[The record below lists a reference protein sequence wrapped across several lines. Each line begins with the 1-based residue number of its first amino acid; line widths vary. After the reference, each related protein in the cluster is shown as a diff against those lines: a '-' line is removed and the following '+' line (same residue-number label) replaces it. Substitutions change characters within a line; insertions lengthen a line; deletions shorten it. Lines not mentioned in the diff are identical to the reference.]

1 MNGASKKKGTINVM
15 TPRHITLTLIALTL
29 LGTLFNLSVFAQ
41 SLDGTTAEAII
52 EANLRSTTDVNSELL
67 GKITVGTRYPI
78 LAKSEFY
85 PWYLLADPITMQPLG
100 WVFAELVTVEG
111 NASSLPFSR
120 LLVSKNLAPV
130 STPSLA
136 LSITATTNTSLEG
149 TTAPA
154 TPTVLATPTPVGIY
168 GVLSGEV
175 NVRYGPGVD
184 FPRIGVA
191 QAGDTF
197 QITGYHTQFPW
208 VQIAFDDVAGGY
220 GWIAID
226 LIEVQGNLYNTT
238 AISQINFDLPTL
250 TPTPNAIQPIS
261 HLPSLNGST
270 ISPELATLGDVLWQK
285 LLDQGFDPQTSR
297 VGSLFLMDLNT
308 GEGFTFGKDYA
319 YSGMSLS
326 KVNILATIFK
336 MWDRLPTLEE
346 ARELANMMI
355 CSENT
360 SSNRILS
367 WIGGTPY
374 IGVNELTNLLRQLG
388 LQRTFMVA
396 PFLIDPN
403 ITPQP
408 VTAPVTNANQV
419 HTNPDP
425 FNQLTVDEL
434 GWMLQSIYQCAKDGT
449 GVLIN
454 TFGVAYNQ
462 RECQQMLYLMS
473 GNQIGALLENG
484 VPETIQ
490 VSHKHGWIN
499 DTHGDAGV
507 VFTPGGDYILVV
519 ILHNPTWLNF
529 EESFP
534 LIEDISLTVYNY
546 FNPDAPMSAVRDSV
560 VPEQCNLD
568 TPEGLQL
575 IDNLARGRSS
585 N

>member
-1 MNGASKKKGTINVM
+1 MSL
-15 TPRHITLTLIALTL
+15 RHVTLTLIALTL
-29 LGTLFNLSVFAQ
+29 LGTVFHLSALAQ
-41 SLDGTTAEAII
+41 SLGGATAEAII
-52 EANLRSTTDVNSELL
+52 EANLRATTDVNSELL
-67 GKITVGTRYPI
+67 GKIVAGTRYPI

-85 PWYLLADPITMQPLG
+85 PWYLLADPTSQQPLG
-100 WVFAELVTVEG
+100 WVFAELVTVTG
-111 NASSLPFSR
+111 DSS
-120 LLVSKNLAPV
+120 
-130 STPSLA
+130 A
-136 LSITATTNTSLEG
+136 LSFSTLVVNQNTLPTATTLSPSATNPTS
-149 TTAPA
+149 AISIS
-154 TPTVLATPTPVGIY
+154 TPTATATFVATTPSGIY

-175 NVRYGPGVD
+175 NVRYGPGAD

-191 QAGDTF
+191 QAGDSF
-197 QITGYHTQFPW
+197 RITGYHTQFPW
-208 VQIAFDDVAGGY
+208 VQIAFDAVTGGY

-226 LIEVQGNLYNTT
+226 LIEIQGNLYDTP
-238 AISQINFDLPTL
+238 AINQTNFDLPTL

-261 HLPSLNGST
+261 HLPSLDGST
-270 ISPELATLGDVLWQK
+270 LSPELARLGDTLWQK

-326 KVNILATIFK
+326 KINILTTIFK
-336 MWDRLPTLEE
+336 TWDRLPTLEE

-374 IGVNELTNLLRQLG
+374 GGVNELTALLQQLG

-408 VTAPVTNANQV
+408 VTAPITTANQV
-419 HTNPDP
+419 QTNPDP

-434 GWMLQSIYQCAKDGT
+434 GWMLQSIYQCAKDGS
-449 GVLIN
+449 GALID
-454 TFGVAYNQ
+454 TFGMAYNQ

-473 GNQIGALLENG
+473 GNSIGALLENG
-484 VPETIQ
+484 VPESIQ
-490 VSHKHGWIN
+490 VAHKHGWIN

-519 ILHNPTWLNF
+519 VLHNPTWLNF

-534 LIEDISLTVYNY
+534 LIEDISLTVYNH
-546 FNPDAPMSAVRDSV
+546 FNPTTPMSAIRDSV

-568 TPEGLQL
+568 NPEGLQL
-575 IDNLARGRSS
+575 IDNLARGRS
-585 N
+585 NN

>member
-1 MNGASKKKGTINVM
+1 MNL
-15 TPRHITLTLIALTL
+15 RHVTLMLIALLL
-29 LGTLFNLSVFAQ
+29 LGAVFHLSARAQ
-41 SLDGTTAEAII
+41 SLGGATAEAII
-52 EANLRSTTDVNSELL
+52 EANLRATTDVNSQLL
-67 GKITVGTRYPI
+67 GKIFAGTRYPI

-85 PWYLLADPITMQPLG
+85 PWYLLADPINQQPVG
-100 WVFAELVTVEG
+100 WVFAELVTVTG
-111 NASSLPFSR
+111 DVSGLPYSTAIVNPNPTPTAVPME
-120 LLVSKNLAPV
+120 VSNSPTV
-130 STPSLA
+130 S
-136 LSITATTNTSLEG
+136 ATSEG
-149 TTAPA
+149 TPFIV
-154 TPTVLATPTPVGIY
+154 TPTLAASPTSYGVY

-191 QAGDTF
+191 QAGDRF
-197 QITGYHTQFPW
+197 QVTGYHTQFPW
-208 VQIAFDDVAGGY
+208 VRIAFDAVAGGY
-220 GWIAID
+220 GWIAVD
-226 LIEVQGNLYNTT
+226 LIDIQGNLYDTP
-238 AISQINFDLPTL
+238 AISQVNFDLPTL
-250 TPTPNAIQPIS
+250 TPTPNAIQAIS
-261 HLPSLNGST
+261 HLPSMNGST
-270 ISPELATLGDVLWQK
+270 LSPELASLGDTLWQK

-297 VGSLFLMDLNT
+297 VGSLFLMDLSS

-326 KVNILATIFK
+326 KINILATIFK
-336 MWDRLPTLEE
+336 TWDRLPTLQE

-374 IGVNELTNLLRQLG
+374 GGVNELTTFLRQLG

-408 VTAPVTNANQV
+408 VTAPITTADQLQ
-419 HTNPDP
+419 TNPDP

-434 GWMLQSIYQCAKDGT
+434 GWMLQSIYQCAKDGS
-449 GVLIN
+449 GALIN
-454 TFGVAYNQ
+454 AFGMAYNQ

-473 GNQIGALLENG
+473 GNSIGALLENG
-484 VPETIQ
+484 VPESVQ
-490 VSHKHGWIN
+490 VAHKHGWIN

-519 ILHNPTWLNF
+519 VLHNPTWLNF

-546 FNPDAPMSAVRDSV
+546 FNPTTPMSAVRDSV

-568 TPEGLQL
+568 NPEGLQL
-575 IDNLARGRSS
+575 IDNLARGRS
-585 N
+585 NN

>member
-1 MNGASKKKGTINVM
+1 M
-15 TPRHITLTLIALTL
+15 TSRHIILTLIALTL
-29 LGTLFNLSVFAQ
+29 LGAVFNLSAFAQ
-41 SLDGTTAEAII
+41 SLGGATAEAII
-52 EANLRSTTDVNSELL
+52 EANLRAATDVNSELL

-78 LAKSEFY
+78 VAKSEFY
-85 PWYLLADPITMQPLG
+85 PWYLLADPTSNQPLG
-100 WVFAELVTVEG
+100 WVFAELVTVTG
-111 NASSLPFSR
+111 DVSTLPYST
-120 LLVSKNLAPV
+120 LLVGKNLIPL
-130 STPSLA
+130 SSPSLTPSATTIVNTLVEGATPLA
-136 LSITATTNTSLEG
+136 TATLSA
-149 TTAPA
+149 TTQPI
-154 TPTVLATPTPVGIY
+154 GIY
-168 GVLSGEV
+168 GTLSGEV

-191 QAGDTF
+191 QAGDSF

-226 LIEVQGNLYNTT
+226 LIEIQGNLYNTT
-238 AISQINFDLPTL
+238 AISQTNFDLPTL
-250 TPTPNAIQPIS
+250 TPTPNAIQPIN

-270 ISPELATLGDVLWQK
+270 ISPELATLGDTLWQK

-297 VGSLFLMDLNT
+297 VGSLFLMDLST

-326 KVNILATIFK
+326 KINILATIFK
-336 MWDRLPTLEE
+336 TWDRLPTLEE

-374 IGVNELTNLLRQLG
+374 LGVNELTNLLRQLG

-408 VTAPVTNANQV
+408 VTAPITTADQI

-434 GWMLQSIYQCAKDGT
+434 GWMLQSIYQCAKDGSGT
-449 GVLIN
+449 LIS

-462 RECQQMLYLMS
+462 RECQQMLYLMG
-473 GNQIGALLENG
+473 GNSIGALIENG
-484 VPETIQ
+484 VPDTIE
-490 VSHKHGWIN
+490 VSHKHGWID

-519 ILHNPTWLNF
+519 VLHNPTWLNF

-546 FNPDAPMSAVRDSV
+546 FNPDTPMSAVRDSI

-568 TPEGLQL
+568 NPEGLQL